1 MLYTGPEVA
10 THPDHAQD
18 ALPSQITDL
27 LRGMQRGDRQA
38 GEKACTLVYTELN
51 RIAARELRRERPGHT
66 LVTTA
71 LVHEAYLRLV
81 GSEPVAIQNRGHF
94 FAIASQQMRRILVDY
109 ARARSA
115 QKRDGGVPIGLD
127 DAHIGLAPPDVDLL
141 SLHQALLEL
150 ERIEPRAAQVVE
162 LRYFGGYTDQEVVEA
177 IGTSLA
183 TVRRDWEFARCWLFD
198 RIDPRSARPP
208 AAKT

>member
-10 THPDHAQD
+10 THSENAHS
-18 ALPSQITDL
+18 ALPSQITEL

-38 GEKACTLVYTELN
+38 GEQACTLVYDELN
-51 RIAARELRRERPGHT
+51 RIAARELRRERPSHT

-71 LVHEAYLRLV
+71 LVHEAYLRLL
-81 GSEPVAIQNRGHF
+81 GSESLPIQNRGHF

-109 ARARSA
+109 ARARRA

-127 DAHIGLAPPDVDLL
+127 QVALGIAPRDVDLL
-141 SLHQALLEL
+141 ALNDALLEL

-162 LRYFGGYTDQEVVEA
+162 LRYFGGYTDKEVVEA
-177 IGTSLA
+177 TGVSMA
-183 TVRRDWEFARCWLFD
+183 TVRRDWEFARAWLFD
-198 RIDPRSARPP
+198 RIGPRKASSRSV
-208 AAKT
+208 KT